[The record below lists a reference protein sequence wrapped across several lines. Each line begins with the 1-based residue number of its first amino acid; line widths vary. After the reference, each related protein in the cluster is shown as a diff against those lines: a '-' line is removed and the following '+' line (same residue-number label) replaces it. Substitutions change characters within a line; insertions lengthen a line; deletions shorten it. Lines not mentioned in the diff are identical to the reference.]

1 MQKCRAGKITVWAIS
16 NEKALTVKFF
26 KYLRISR
33 IHKDNILNTDLSQ
46 KNESQGYY
54 VNLFKYN
61 IMQF

>member
-33 IHKDNILNTDLSQ
+33 IHKDILNTDLSQ
-46 KNESQGYY
+46 KNESQGYS
-54 VNLFKYN
+54 VNLFKYK